1 MFFNLRKK
9 DKLFVIFATF
19 LLSLAFFID
28 QKVHLAATFFSG
40 EFSQIENV
48 SQSSDTLSLE
58 PQEKQK
64 NATTASSETKPEATE
79 NQETENKIEPQQK
92 KDEEERKKQQEQEQ
106 KKAQELE
113 KKQQEE
119 QNRLEQARLE
129 QAKQEQI
136 RKEQLAEE
144 ARIRQENEAEEE
156 RIKAEQQAQLEQ
168 ELAKNDQI
176 VSQQN
181 TLNYHG
187 TIVPLIAS
195 QNSEAA
201 PNSSQAG
208 IWTGTGSTTDNSP
221 SHIIGHNPG
230 IFSFLMEINIG
241 DTICVTDS
249 NGASRNYTVYQT
261 MEVND
266 DAYDRSGNYQW
277 DSIINQSG
285 ESISLQTCIDS
296 YWNLMILAR

>member
-19 LLSLAFFID
+19 LLSLAFFND
-28 QKVHLAATFFSG
+28 QKVHFAATFFSG

-48 SQSSDTLSLE
+48 SQSSETRSLE
-58 PQEKQK
+58 PQENQK
-64 NATTASSETKPEATE
+64 NATTASSETKPEATK
-79 NQETENKIEPQQK
+79 NQEIENKIETQQK
-92 KDEEERKKQQEQEQ
+92 KNEEERKKQQEQ

-119 QNRLEQARLE
+119 QNRLE

-144 ARIRQENEAEEE
+144 ARIRQEHEAEEE

-168 ELAKNDQI
+168 EQAKNDQI